1 MWTVFTVSLFATRTA
16 GMQDESPFTY
26 DWNSDKGPG
35 NWGNLDR
42 NWKACG
48 VGKLQ
53 SPIDLNDDRVSIL
66 HTLGN
71 LKRTYKPAPAVIK
84 NRGHDIM
91 VSYLVHV
98 VSLGILFWFQRL
110 LLQLLARSFVSMFFL
125 FVRSSVGGRCRR
137 RLINGTEFKLLQ
149 SHWHTPSEHTVDGKR
164 FKMEIHMVHKNSHGQ
179 ISVVGILYKLGRPD
193 AFLAKLLEHIKTA
206 GHQGKHVGFVDPWD
220 VKFGSRKYYRYIGSL
235 TVPPCT
241 EGVLWTILK
250 KVRTVS
256 LEQIRA
262 LRDAVHDG
270 FEENARPIQQSDD
283 ITVYM
288 YRPKA

>member
-1 MWTVFTVSLFATRTA
+1 MGCIPCRSLFIVWLTVCSLFITLNAHDDEVE
-16 GMQDESPFTY
+16 DESPFTY

-48 VGKLQ
+48 VGKIQ

-91 VSYLVHV
+91 VAWEGDAGGV
-98 VSLGILFWFQRL
+98 V
-110 LLQLLARSFVSMFFL
+110 
-125 FVRSSVGGRCRR
+125 
-137 RLINGTEFKLLQ
+137 INGTEFKLLQ

-179 ISVVGILYKLGRPD
+179 ICVVGILYKLGRPD
-193 AFLAKLLEHIKTA
+193 AFLAKDVFPHTA
-206 GHQGKHVGFVDPWD
+206 SRARQNSWSSRKARGVCRSLD